1 MERVCDGCGRRLT
14 KSDQA
19 YTLRVEMFASAD
31 PLELTVDDLLAD
43 HSAQIEKLIEQME
56 HLDVEEASDQV
67 YETYTFE
74 LCSQCR
80 DELHRGLKAR
90 ANPKQK

>member
-14 KSDQA
+14 KVDQP
-19 YTLRVEMFASAD
+19 YTLRIEMFASAD
-31 PLELTVDDLLAD
+31 PVELTVDDLLAD
-43 HSAQIEKLIEQME
+43 HTAQIEKLIEQME
-56 HLDVEEASDQV
+56 HLDVEEATDQV

-74 LCSQCR
+74 LCSTCR

-90 ANPKQK
+90 AKSKLE